1 MSVLIAGGGIA
12 GLSLGLT
19 LHQIGVPFHIY
30 ESAAELRPMGVGI
43 NLQPNAVREL
53 LDLGLEAELDR
64 IGIRTRQLGFYSK
77 LGKTIWE
84 EPRGLDAGY
93 AWPQYSVHRGALQM
107 MLYHALIARAGAD
120 CITTGAR
127 AAGFEQTATGA
138 DLLLADGRRH
148 SGTVVVAADGIHS
161 ALRAQMYPEE
171 GAPIWNGRILWRA
184 TTTAQPWKGG
194 ASMAMIGH
202 DSTRM
207 VAYPI
212 SHPAADGLA
221 TLNWIA
227 EKSFDP
233 STPWKKEDWNRAADI
248 NDFIGDFEDWK
259 FDWIDVPA
267 LIRGAETVY
276 EYPMVD
282 RDPLPQWGFGA
293 VTLMGDAAHPTYPVG
308 SNGAS
313 QAILD
318 ARVIGARF
326 LSQGV
331 TPSALAAYEAEV
343 RPLATAIG
351 QANRAGKGPD
361 AVLQQVEDL
370 CSGDFGTIEEVIP
383 RAELAAHAERY
394 KSIAG
399 FSIEALNARPATI
412 KAGARIPR

>member
-1 MSVLIAGGGIA
+1 MSILIAGGGIA

-30 ESAAELRPMGVGI
+30 ESATELRPLGVGI

-53 LDLGLEAELDR
+53 LDLGLEAELEQ
-64 IGIRTRQLGFYSK
+64 IGVRTQQLGFYSK

-84 EPRGLDAGY
+84 EPRGVAAGY

-107 MLYHALIARAGAD
+107 MLYRALIARAGLD

-127 AAGFEQTATGA
+127 AVGFEEHDTGA
-138 DLLLADGRRH
+138 DLLLADGSRK
-148 SGTVVVAADGIHS
+148 SGSLILAADGIHS
-161 ALRAQMYPEE
+161 ALRRQMYPTE
-171 GAPIWNGRILWRA
+171 GEPIWNGRILWRA
-184 TTTAQPWKGG
+184 TTQARPWKGE
-194 ASMAMIGH
+194 AAMVMIGH
-202 DSTRM
+202 DALRL

-212 SHPAADGLA
+212 SRPAPDG
-221 TLNWIA
+221 TVTINWIA
-227 EKSFDP
+227 EKTFDP
-233 STPWKKEDWNRAADI
+233 STPWQKEDWNRAANI
-248 NDFIGDFEDWK
+248 NDFLPDFVDWK

-267 LIRGAETVY
+267 LIQGAETVY

-282 RDPLPQWGFGA
+282 RDPLPQWQSGP
-293 VTLMGDAAHPTYPVG
+293 VSLLGDAAHPTYPVG

-318 ARVIGARF
+318 ARILGAS
-326 LSQGV
+326 LLAQGL
-331 TPSALAAYEAEV
+331 TEAALAQYESEV

-351 QANRAGKGPD
+351 QTNRAGKGPD

-370 CSGDFGTIEEVIP
+370 CGGDFDNIEEIIP
-383 RAELAAHAERY
+383 KTDLAAHAARY

-399 FSIEALNARPATI
+399 FSIEELNARAPTI
-412 KAGARIPR
+412 KLGAHMKK

>member
-53 LDLGLEAELDR
+53 FDLGLEADLEE

-84 EPRGLDAGY
+84 EPRGLEAGY

-107 MLYHALIARAGAD
+107 MLYQALVARAGPG

-127 AAGFEQTATGA
+127 AVGFENTATGA
-138 DLLLADGRRH
+138 DLLLADGARQ
-148 SGTVVVAADGIHS
+148 SGSLVVAADGIHS
-161 ALRAQMYPEE
+161 ALRAQMYPDE

-184 TTTAQPWKGG
+184 TTQGRPWKGE

-202 DSTRM
+202 DSLRM

-212 SHPAADGLA
+212 SRPNAEGLA

-233 STPWKKEDWNRAADI
+233 SAPWKKEDWNRAADI
-248 NDFIGDFEDWK
+248 NDFISEFEDWQ
-259 FDWIDVPA
+259 FDWIDVPG
-267 LIRGAETVY
+267 LIRGAEVVY

-282 RDPLPQWGFGA
+282 RDPLPQWSFGA

-313 QAILD
+313 QAIID
-318 ARVIGARF
+318 ARIIGAYL
-326 LSQGV
+326 LSHGL
-331 TPSALAAYEAEV
+331 SSEALAAYEAEV
-343 RPLATAIG
+343 RPLATGIG
-351 QANRAGKGPD
+351 QTNRAGKGPD
-361 AVLQQVEDL
+361 GVLQQVEDL
-370 CSGDFGTIEEVIP
+370 CGGDFSSIEDVIP
-383 RAELAAHAERY
+383 RTELAAHAERY

-412 KAGARIPR
+412 KAGARLIS